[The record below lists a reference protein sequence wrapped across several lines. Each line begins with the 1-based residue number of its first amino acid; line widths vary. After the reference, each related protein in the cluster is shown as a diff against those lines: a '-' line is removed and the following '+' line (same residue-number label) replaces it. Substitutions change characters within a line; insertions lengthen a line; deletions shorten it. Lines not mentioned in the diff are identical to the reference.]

1 MKLEHFPTPCTKI
14 ISKWIKDLNVRPDAI
29 KLLEENIGRT
39 LCDINNSNIF
49 SDPPPRVMKIQTE
62 INKWDL
68 IKLKSFCTAKKTKN
82 EFTDNPE
89 NGRKSLQ
96 MKEQMSDKSP
106 KYTKTHAAQYQKNQT
121 TQSKK
126 WAEDLNRHFF
136 KDIQMAKNHTK
147 RCSTSLIIREVQI
160 KITMRYHLTPVRM
173 TFIKKTTNN
182 TCWRGCA
189 EKKSFLHC

>member
-96 MKEQMSDKSP
+96 MKELMSDKSP
-106 KYTKTHAAQYQKNQT
+106 KYTKTHAAQYQKKPNNPIQKMGRRSKQT
-121 TQSKK
+121 FLQRHTDGQKPHEK
-126 WAEDLNRHFF
+126 MLN
-136 KDIQMAKNHTK
+136 
-147 RCSTSLIIREVQI
+147 
-160 KITMRYHLTPVRM
+160 ITNY
-173 TFIKKTTNN
+173 
-182 TCWRGCA
+182 
-189 EKKSFLHC
+189 